1 MKNYKRHKRL
11 WKVIRFIASP
21 ILRPIY
27 KYTCQLAPKLES
39 PYLVLS
45 NHNCDLDPGLVAL
58 SFPQQMYFVASE
70 HVYRAGFASKV
81 LRYVFEPI
89 AKRKGTADTVTV
101 MKTIRALREGKNVC
115 LFPEGQKSFDGRTGE
130 IHVAT
135 GKLVK
140 ASKASLVTF
149 KIEGGYFTTPRWGY
163 GIRKGRM
170 HGSIVNI
177 YTKDELDK
185 FSAEEI
191 TDLIKKDLWEDA
203 YQRQSGNPIQYK
215 GKNLAK
221 GLEHALCVCPE
232 CKNIDSLS
240 SKKDKVFCTSCDF
253 SATLDK
259 FGYFDENCKF
269 KTISQWDDFQR
280 EELNKF
286 VENKNKENSEF
297 LFENKNATLKRVKA
311 EHQEEILGCGKFS
324 MFTDKFIFTT
334 IQDEK
339 EETLEIP
346 HQDIVDISMYGK
358 QGLVFSDNKGNY
370 YDLTSK
376 EIMNVRKYI
385 FCYKFLK
392 STLQE

>member
-1 MKNYKRHKRL
+1 MKKYKRHKRL
-11 WKVIRFIASP
+11 WKVIRFIATP
-21 ILRPIY
+21 ILKSIY
-27 KYTCQLAPKLES
+27 KYSFQLAPKLES

-115 LFPEGQKSFDGRTGE
+115 LFPEGQKSFNGQTGE
-130 IHVAT
+130 INIAT

-140 ASKASLVTF
+140 ASKAGLVTF

-163 GIRKGRM
+163 GIRKGKM
-170 HGSIVNI
+170 KGSVVNV
-177 YTKDELDK
+177 YTKEELEK
-185 FSAEEI
+185 FSPEEI
-191 TDLIKKDLWEDA
+191 TDFIKKDLWEDA
-203 YQRQSGNPIQYK
+203 YQKQSQNPIAYK
-215 GKNLAK
+215 GKNLAQ
-221 GLEHALCVCPE
+221 GLEHALCICPE
-232 CKNIDSLS
+232 CKKLDSLS
-240 SKKDKVFCTSCDF
+240 SKKDKVFCTQCNF

-259 FGYFDENCKF
+259 FGFFDENCKF
-269 KTISQWDDFQR
+269 KTITQWDNFQQ

-286 VENKNKENSEF
+286 VQSKNKANSEF
-297 LFENKNATLKRVKA
+297 LFENKNTILKRVKA
-311 EHQEEILGCGKFS
+311 EHQEEVLGCGTFS
-324 MFTDKFIFTT
+324 MFTDKFIFTPL
-334 IQDEK
+334 Q
-339 EETLEIP
+339 EEQNNILELS
-346 HQDIVDISMYGK
+346 HQDLADISMYGK
-358 QGLVFSDNKGNY
+358 QGLVFSDTKGNY
-370 YDLTSK
+370 YELTSK

-392 STLQE
+392 STT